1 MPTPFT
7 SPELPLSRRD
17 AEGLLRDAVETGGM
31 ERGAARRVARAIGR
45 DRQTLDAAA
54 EAAGEAKRRAFGA
67 TVTVSPNVFI
77 PLTNLCRNRCSYC
90 TFAKGPANPDAKTY
104 TLDEVA
110 ATCQAA
116 RRSRCLEALFC
127 LGDKPELA
135 FKSYR
140 AWLADRGHETTAD
153 YLLEACR
160 TAVERGMLPHTNAG
174 LLTREQMA
182 RLRPY
187 NASMGLMLESTSPR
201 LRTRGQAHFSAPD
214 KEPALRL
221 RMHREAGELGIPF
234 TSGILLGI
242 GENDDERV
250 DTLLAIR
257 ALADRYG
264 HIQEAIVQPFHPKSD
279 TKMREQKALHDDRV
293 VGWVAMARLL
303 LGPGIHVQAPPNLA
317 ELASEPREGGE
328 LLERLLRAGVDD
340 WGGISPL
347 SIDFINPEA
356 PWPAMEQLRART
368 AAAGGELRERL
379 PIYPERAGSWP
390 DFYAP
395 ALRARLRAASDA
407 DGYARPRET
416 REEAA

>member
-1 MPTPFT
+1 MP
-7 SPELPLSRRD
+7 SPAPPPAAIPLSRRE
-17 AEGLLRDAVETGGM
+17 AERVVREAVEAGGM
-31 ERGAARRVARAIGR
+31 ERAPAERLGRALGR
-45 DRQTLDAAA
+45 DRRILAVAV
-54 EAAGEAKRRAFGA
+54 EAAGEVKRRAWG
-67 TVTVSPNVFI
+67 TVVTVSPNVFI

-90 TFAKGPANPDAKTY
+90 TFAKGPANPGAKTY

-110 ATCQAA
+110 ATCRAA
-116 RRSRCLEALFC
+116 RRSRCIEALFC

-140 AWLADRGHETTAD
+140 EWLAAQGHATTAD

-160 TAVERGMLPHTNAG
+160 TAIARGMLPHTNAG
-174 LLTREQMA
+174 LLTGEQME

-187 NASMGLMLESTSPR
+187 NASMGLMLETTSRR
-201 LRTRGQAHFSAPD
+201 LRTRGQAHFWAPD
-214 KEPALRL
+214 KEPELRL

-242 GENDDERV
+242 GENDEERV

-257 ALADRYG
+257 SLADRYG
-264 HIQEAIVQPFHPKSD
+264 HIQEAIVQPFHPKAD
-279 TKMREQKALHDDRV
+279 TKMREQKALADDRV

-317 ELASEPREGGE
+317 ELASEPEGD

-356 PWPAMEQLRART
+356 PWPALEQLRERT
-368 AAAGGELRERL
+368 TAAGGKLRERL
-379 PIYPERAGSWP
+379 PIYPERAATWP
-390 DFYAP
+390 EFFDP
-395 ALRARLRAASDA
+395 ALRALLRTASA
-407 DGYARPRET
+407 SDGYARPREV